1 MLSLLSALA
10 GIVFTIIHYANH
22 SVVMGIM
29 SAILLIVSFVLG
41 TVGIKKQ
48 EKNGGIRAD
57 MFNPDMLGH
66 GMSSVVLIVCG
77 IMCIIANI

>member
-41 TVGIKKQ
+41 TVGMKKQ
-48 EKNGGIRAD
+48 EKTFG
-57 MFNPDMLGH
+57 LQK
-66 GMSSVVLIVCG
+66 VQK
-77 IMCIIANI
+77 